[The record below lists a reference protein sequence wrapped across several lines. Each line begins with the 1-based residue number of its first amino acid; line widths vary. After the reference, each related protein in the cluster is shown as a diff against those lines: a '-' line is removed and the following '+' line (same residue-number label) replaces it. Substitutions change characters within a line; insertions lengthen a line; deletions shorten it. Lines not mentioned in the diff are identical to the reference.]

1 MSANQKLLE
10 ILFYSPNTQ
19 FTSIKSLYEQV
30 KKRGITY
37 DEVKE
42 FVQKQETTQLFKR
55 QKRISH
61 YFPIVAKHKYEIM
74 QLDLIDM
81 SDIASANEKY
91 KFLLACIDVF
101 SRLAYIV
108 PMKNKESRTVNE
120 SIEEIIE
127 LNSPIKLQCDNG
139 KEFDNHSFKKIMKEN
154 GIDIQFV
161 DVGDHKRL
169 GIVDRFVRTLR
180 EKMNKYMAM
189 FNTTKYIDVLP
200 KLISNYNSSYHSG
213 IKKVPNE
220 VEEDD
225 KEVIKLTN
233 KKYNKAKL
241 EEIKFNVGDSVRY
254 ILNRKQFEKG
264 TLAKW
269 SKSVHKIISNTEHSY
284 TLDNEKVFKYYELQ
298 KVKEVERLERPHTEP
313 TREQLRKQRT
323 SERRFRLEGLDK
335 SMILI
340 KYD

>member
-1 MSANQKLLE
+1 MSGNEKLLE

-19 FTSIKSLYEQV
+19 FTSIRSLYEQV

-37 DEVKE
+37 NEVKE
-42 FVQKQETTQLFKR
+42 FVQKQEATQLFKR
-55 QKRISH
+55 QKRIIH

-81 SDIASANEKY
+81 SDIASANENY

-108 PMKNKESRTVNE
+108 PMKNKESRTVNDA
-120 SIEEIIE
+120 IEEIIE
-127 LNSPIKLQCDNG
+127 LTSPIKIQCDNG
-139 KEFDNHSFKKIMKEN
+139 KEFDNHSFKKMMKER
-154 GIDIQFV
+154 GIDIQFI

-169 GIVDRFVRTLR
+169 GIIDRFVRTLR
-180 EKMNKYMAM
+180 EKINKYMTM

-200 KLISNYNSSYHSG
+200 KIISNYNSYYHSG
-213 IKKVPNE
+213 IKKVPND

-225 KEVIKLTN
+225 EDVIKLTN
-233 KKYNKAKL
+233 KKYNKAKQ
-241 EEIKFNVGDSVRY
+241 EEIKFNNGDSVRY

-269 SKSVHKIISNTEHSY
+269 SKTVHKIISYTEHSY
-284 TLDNEKVFKYYELQ
+284 TLDNGKVYKYYELQ
-298 KVKEVERLERPHTEP
+298 KVNDVEKLERPSTEP
-313 TREQLRKQRT
+313 TREQMRKART
-323 SERRFRLEGLDK
+323 SERRFNKEKLDK
-335 SMILI
+335 SMIL
-340 KYD
+340 D

>member
-81 SDIASANEKY
+81 SDIASANENY

-180 EKMNKYMAM
+180 RKINVYLSMHHS
-189 FNTTKYIDVLP
+189 TKYIDVLP
-200 KLISNYNSSYHSG
+200 KIINNYNHTYHKEKTRRSG
-213 IKKVPNE
+213 
-220 VEEDD
+220 
-225 KEVIKLTN
+225 
-233 KKYNKAKL
+233 
-241 EEIKFNVGDSVRY
+241 R
-254 ILNRKQFEKG
+254 
-264 TLAKW
+264 
-269 SKSVHKIISNTEHSY
+269 
-284 TLDNEKVFKYYELQ
+284 
-298 KVKEVERLERPHTEP
+298 
-313 TREQLRKQRT
+313 
-323 SERRFRLEGLDK
+323 
-335 SMILI
+335 
-340 KYD
+340 